1 MCNFQDLFD
10 ITRRKKNK
18 TSVSEVLHG
27 KNGKKIYLFIYLFV
41 VLYYYNLAVDF
52 QCLIAACQ
60 KHILMFLINMPR
72 I

>member
-1 MCNFQDLFD
+1 MCNFQDLFH

-41 VLYYYNLAVDF
+41 CDFVLL
-52 QCLIAACQ
+52 
-60 KHILMFLINMPR
+60 
-72 I
+72 